1 MKRFVFTVIF
11 LLQLVSPL
19 KATPNK
25 QDSLRVFL
33 EQIGEDT
40 TMISFIVNSPD
51 AKEPSR
57 IINNYRS
64 LLRLG
69 YDCNR
74 EQYEWYPGW
83 EDSLYVCKYV
93 DYLTQQIIQD
103 TMLYLIKDYLEEVYL
118 FLFQDEYAVGRLL
131 NCAEYAIEKYHS
143 RSGYLLPELYY
154 YNKKESIAD
163 WQGKLQYFEMIK
175 FILLQKKLVCYF
187 DEDVNKKLNNIVAE
201 SNETSPYY
209 SQFKAYLNSL
219 SDLELARITEEQTA
233 TIVKTLLV
241 GVAEGEKM
249 SQMTYAF
256 MLLTGQFIEKD
267 EVLGHQI
274 LNDLLEKEI

>member
-1 MKRFVFTVIF
+1 M
-11 LLQLVSPL
+11 LQLVSPL

-40 TMISFIVNSPD
+40 TMISLIVNSPD

-57 IINNYRS
+57 IIDNYRS

-175 FILLQKKLVCYF
+175 IILLQKKLVCYF

-209 SQFKAYLNSL
+209 SQFKAYLTSL
-219 SDLELARITEEQTA
+219 SDFELARITEEQTA

-241 GVAEGEKM
+241 GMAEGEKM

-256 MLLTGQFIEKD
+256 MLLTGQFVEKD
-267 EVLGHQI
+267 EILGHKI
-274 LNDLLEKEI
+274 LNDLLE

>member
-1 MKRFVFTVIF
+1 MKRFVFTIIF

-40 TMISFIVNSPD
+40 TMISLIVNSPD

-57 IINNYRS
+57 IIVNYRS

-154 YNKKESIAD
+154 YNKKESIAQFSFLMVLVPILGD
-163 WQGKLQYFEMIK
+163 AFLELLGILQDDVQLGIPVLSLVVGFIAAYISGCLACKWMIQIVKRGKLIYF
-175 FILLQKKLVCYF
+175 
-187 DEDVNKKLNNIVAE
+187 A
-201 SNETSPYY
+201 
-209 SQFKAYLNSL
+209 AYCLIAGA
-219 SDLELARITEEQTA
+219 LAIFLA
-233 TIVKTLLV
+233 
-241 GVAEGEKM
+241 
-249 SQMTYAF
+249 
-256 MLLTGQFIEKD
+256 
-267 EVLGHQI
+267 
-274 LNDLLEKEI
+274 